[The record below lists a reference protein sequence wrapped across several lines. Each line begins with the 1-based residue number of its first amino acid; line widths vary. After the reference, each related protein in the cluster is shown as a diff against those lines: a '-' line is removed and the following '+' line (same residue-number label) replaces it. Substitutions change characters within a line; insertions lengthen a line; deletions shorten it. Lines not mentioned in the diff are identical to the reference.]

1 MPGIIKERLFTP
13 GPTPLLLEAQLRALT
28 MTLHHRTDAFRALM
42 RETLDS
48 LKYYFNTKNDVIVF
62 ASSGTGAMEG
72 AVSNLLS
79 PGERV
84 LIGTAGKFG
93 ERWAELCKVYGIS
106 VDLIKVE
113 WGHAGD
119 PQEVARRLDANP
131 AIKAVF
137 VQANETSTGVQHPV
151 QELAQITMKRPGT
164 ILVVDA
170 ISALGGYPL
179 PMDEWGLD
187 VVVAG
192 SQKAMMLPPG
202 MAFAALSPKAWEF
215 VKTSKCPKY
224 YFDFAKQLKS
234 QQKNQTA
241 YTSAVT
247 LTLGLQHV
255 MGWIRKQG
263 LEKIFARNRKMAAAT
278 KAAAKAMGLE
288 LFSKQNPS
296 DVLTAIMAPAGVD
309 GQQVVAKMRG
319 KGIWIAGGQAQAK
332 GKIIRIAHMGFID
345 EQDLLGTIGALEI
358 VLNDLGYKVE
368 LGTGIKAAQAI
379 LGKEA

>member
-1 MPGIIKERLFTP
+1 MKRLLMTP
-13 GPTPLLLEAQLRALT
+13 GPTPVAPETQLAMAQP
-28 MTLHHRTDAFRALM
+28 MIHHRAPAFMEILEQVRA
-42 RETLDS
+42 D
-48 LKYYFNTKNDVIVF
+48 LKYLFQTEQEVLMF
-62 ASSGTGAMEG
+62 AATGTGAMEG
-72 AVSNLLS
+72 AVANTLS
-79 PGERV
+79 PGD
-84 LIGTAGKFG
+84 TALVIEGGKFG
-93 ERWAELCKVYGIS
+93 ERWAELCKVYGIN

-113 WGHAGD
+113 WGYAAD

>member
-1 MPGIIKERLFTP
+1 MKRLLMTP
-13 GPTPLLLEAQLRALT
+13 GPTPVAPETQLAMAQPII
-28 MTLHHRTDAFRALM
+28 HHRAPAFMEILAKV
-42 RETLDS
+42 RED
-48 LKYYFNTKNDVIVF
+48 LKYLFQTEQEVLMF
-62 ASSGTGAMEG
+62 AATGTGAMEG
-72 AVSNLLS
+72 AVTNTLS
-79 PGERV
+79 PGDTALVAE
-84 LIGTAGKFG
+84 AGKFG
-93 ERWAELCKVYGIS
+93 ERWGELCRVYGIN
-106 VDLIKVE
+106 VDLIKIE
-113 WGHAGD
+113 WGQAVD

-137 VQANETSTGVQHPV
+137 VQANETSTGVQQPV
-151 QELAQITMKRPGT
+151 KELAAVTKTRPGV

-179 PMDEWGLD
+179 PMDEWGIDIL
-187 VVVAG
+187 VAG

-202 MAFAALSPKAWEF
+202 LAFAALSPKAWEF

-247 LTLGLQHV
+247 LTLGLQQV
-255 MGWIRKQG
+255 LGWIRERG
-263 LEKIFARNRKMAAAT
+263 LEKIFARNQKLSS
-278 KAAAKAMGLE
+278 AAKAAIKAMGME
-288 LFSKQNPS
+288 LYSKQYPS
-296 DVLTAIMAPAGVD
+296 DVLTAVLAPAGID
-309 GQQVVAKMRG
+309 GQKVVGKMRE
-319 KGIWIAGGQAQAK
+319 KGIWIAGGQAEAK
-332 GKIIRIAHMGFID
+332 GKIFRIAHMGFID

-368 LGTGIKAAQAI
+368 LGVGLKAAQQI

>member
-1 MPGIIKERLFTP
+1 MTP
-13 GPTPLLLEAQLRALT
+13 GPTPVAPETQLA
-28 MTLHHRTDAFRALM
+28 MAIPMIHHRAPAFMEILEEVRAG
-42 RETLDS
+42 
-48 LKYYFNTKNDVIVF
+48 LKYLFQTEQEVLMF
-62 ASSGTGAMEG
+62 AATGTGAMEG
-72 AVSNLLS
+72 AVANTLS
-79 PGERV
+79 PGD
-84 LIGTAGKFG
+84 TALVVEGGKFG
-93 ERWAELCKVYGIS
+93 ERWVELCNVYGIK

-113 WGHAGD
+113 WGYSVD
-119 PQEVARRLDANP
+119 PQEVAKRLEANP

-151 QELAQITMKRPGT
+151 RELAQLTAKRPGT

-187 VVVAG
+187 IVVAG

-215 VKTSKCPKY
+215 AKTAKCPKY

-247 LTLGLQHV
+247 LTLGLQHILD
-255 MGWIRKQG
+255 GIKKQG
-263 LEKIFARNRKMAAAT
+263 LEKVFARNRKLAQAT

-288 LFSKQNPS
+288 LFARQNPS
-296 DVLTAIMAPAGVD
+296 DVLTAISAPAGVD
-309 GQQVVAKMRG
+309 GQQVVAKMRT

-332 GKIIRIAHMGFID
+332 GKIFRIAHMGFID
-345 EQDLLGTIGALEI
+345 EQDLMGTIGALEI

-368 LGTGIKAAQAI
+368 LGAGLKAAQAI

>member
-1 MPGIIKERLFTP
+1 MKRLLMTP
-13 GPTPLLLEAQLRALT
+13 GPTPVAPETQLAMAQP
-28 MTLHHRTDAFRALM
+28 MIHHRAPAFMEILEQVRA
-42 RETLDS
+42 D
-48 LKYYFNTKNDVIVF
+48 LKYLFQTEQEVLMF
-62 ASSGTGAMEG
+62 AATGTGAMEG
-72 AVSNLLS
+72 AVANTLS
-79 PGERV
+79 PGD
-84 LIGTAGKFG
+84 TALVIEGGKFG

-113 WGHAGD
+113 WGYAAD

>member
-1 MPGIIKERLFTP
+1 MKRLLMTP
-13 GPTPLLLEAQLRALT
+13 GPTPVAPETQLAMAQP
-28 MTLHHRTDAFRALM
+28 MIHHRAPAFM
-42 RETLDS
+42 DIIKQVRED
-48 LKYYFNTKNDVIVF
+48 LKYLFQTEQEVLMF
-62 ASSGTGAMEG
+62 AATGTGAMEG
-72 AVSNLLS
+72 AVANTLS
-79 PGERV
+79 PGD
-84 LIGTAGKFG
+84 TALVVDGGKFG
-93 ERWAELCKVYGIS
+93 ERWTELCQVYGINAE
-106 VDLIKVE
+106 VIKVE
-113 WGHAGD
+113 WGHAAD
-119 PQEVARRLDANP
+119 VQEVARRLDANP
-131 AIKAVF
+131 AIKAVL

-151 QELAQITMKRPGT
+151 QELAQVTKKRPGT

-187 VVVAG
+187 IVVAG

-215 VKTSKCPKY
+215 VKTAKCPKY

-247 LTLGLQHV
+247 LTIGLQQV
-255 MGWIRKQG
+255 MGWIREQG
-263 LEKIFARNRKMAAAT
+263 LEKIYARNRKLS
-278 KAAAKAMGLE
+278 AAAKAAMKAMGME
-288 LFSKQNPS
+288 LYSKQNPS
-296 DVLTAIMAPAGVD
+296 DVLTAVLAPAGID
-309 GQQVVAKMRG
+309 GQKVVAKMRE

-332 GKIIRIAHMGFID
+332 GKIFRIAHMGFID

-358 VLNDLGYKVE
+358 VLNDLGHKVE
-368 LGTGIKAAQAI
+368 LGAGIKAAQAI

>member
-1 MPGIIKERLFTP
+1 MKRLLMTP
-13 GPTPLLLEAQLRALT
+13 GPTPVAAETQLAMAQP
-28 MTLHHRTDAFRALM
+28 MIHHRAPAFMDIMAQV
-42 RETLDS
+42 RED
-48 LKYYFNTKNDVIVF
+48 LKYLFQTEQEVLMF
-62 ASSGTGAMEG
+62 AATGTGAMEG
-72 AVSNLLS
+72 AVACTLS
-79 PGERV
+79 PGDAAIVVE
-84 LIGTAGKFG
+84 GGKFG
-93 ERWAELCKVYGIS
+93 ERWAELCNIYGIN

-113 WGHAGD
+113 WGYAVD

-131 AIKAVF
+131 AVKAVF

-151 QELAQITMKRPGT
+151 KELAALTKTRPGT

-187 VVVAG
+187 IVVAG

-202 MAFAALSPKAWEF
+202 MAFAALSPKAWEL

-255 MGWIRKQG
+255 LGWIREQG
-263 LEKIFARNRKMAAAT
+263 LERIFARNKKLSAAT
-278 KAAAKAMGLE
+278 KAAVKAMGME
-288 LFSKQNPS
+288 LFAKQYPS
-296 DVLTAIMAPAGVD
+296 DVLTAVMAPAGID
-309 GQQVVAKMRG
+309 GQKVVAKMRE

-332 GKIIRIAHMGFID
+332 GKIFRIAHMGYID
-345 EQDLLGTIGALEI
+345 EQDLLATIGALEL
-358 VLNDLGYKVE
+358 VLNDLGFKVE
-368 LGTGIKAAQAI
+368 LGAGLKAAQEI

>member
-1 MPGIIKERLFTP
+1 MTP
-13 GPTPLLLEAQLRALT
+13 GPTPVAPETQLAMAQPI
-28 MTLHHRTDAFRALM
+28 LHHRAPAFMDILAKVR
-42 RETLDS
+42 DD
-48 LKYYFNTKNDVIVF
+48 LKYLFQTEQEVLMF
-62 ASSGTGAMEG
+62 ASTGTGAMEG
-72 AVSNLLS
+72 SVANTLS
-79 PGERV
+79 PGD
-84 LIGTAGKFG
+84 TALVVDGGKFG
-93 ERWAELCKVYGIS
+93 ERWTELCNVYGVQ
-106 VDLIKVE
+106 VDRIAVP
-113 WGHAGD
+113 WGRAVD

-131 AIKAVF
+131 AIKAVL

-151 QELAQITMKRPGT
+151 QELAAVTRTRPGV

-179 PMDEWGLD
+179 PMDDWGIDLL
-187 VVVAG
+187 VAG

-215 VKTSKCPKY
+215 TKTSKCPKY

-255 MGWIRKQG
+255 LDWIKKQG

-288 LFSKQNPS
+288 LYAKQNPS
-296 DVLTAIMAPAGVD
+296 DVLTAVLAPAGVD

-332 GKIIRIAHMGFID
+332 GKIFRIAHMGFID
-345 EQDLLGTIGALEI
+345 EQDLLATIGALEI

-368 LGTGIKAAQAI
+368 LGAGLKAAQAI

>member
-1 MPGIIKERLFTP
+1 MKRLLMTP
-13 GPTPLLLEAQLRALT
+13 GPTPVAPETQLAMAQPII
-28 MTLHHRTDAFRALM
+28 HHRAPAFMEILEQVRG
-42 RETLDS
+42 D
-48 LKYYFNTKNDVIVF
+48 LKYLFQTEQEVLMF
-62 ASSGTGAMEG
+62 AATGTGAMEG
-72 AVSNLLS
+72 AVANTLS
-79 PGERV
+79 PGD
-84 LIGTAGKFG
+84 TALVVEGGKFG
-93 ERWAELCKVYGIS
+93 ERWVELCNVYGIK

-113 WGHAGD
+113 WGYAAD
-119 PQEVARRLDANP
+119 PKEVARRLDANP

-151 QELAQITMKRPGT
+151 QELAQVTNKRPGT

-179 PMDEWGLD
+179 PMDDWGLD
-187 VVVAG
+187 IVVAG

-202 MAFAALSPKAWEF
+202 MAFAALSAKAWEF
-215 VKTSKCPKY
+215 VKTAKCPKY

-247 LTLGLQHV
+247 LTLGLQQV

-263 LEKIFARNRKMAAAT
+263 LEKIFARNRKLAAAA

-288 LFSKQNPS
+288 LYAKQNPS

-332 GKIIRIAHMGFID
+332 GKIFRIAHMGFID

-368 LGTGIKAAQAI
+368 LGAGLKAAQAI